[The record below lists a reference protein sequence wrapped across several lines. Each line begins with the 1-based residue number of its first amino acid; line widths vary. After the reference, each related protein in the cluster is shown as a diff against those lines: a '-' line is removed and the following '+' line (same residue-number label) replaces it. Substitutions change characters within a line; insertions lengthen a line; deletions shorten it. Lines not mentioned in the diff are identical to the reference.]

1 MKDYLKNP
9 NFYYILI
16 PAVATIWALLAC
28 FALMPAASNGYQ
40 ELEGDYYE
48 SKDLIGKIIQ
58 IDPGRLDYKQQ
69 KGSSADFDYATAIE
83 QFAKINRIAP
93 SNYSLRGGKEV
104 KRGGRRTKSAD
115 MTINAIGIEDFAK
128 FLSSMVIRWSDLKC
142 ELLTLTKLKSGPDSW
157 KATVKFTYYY

>member
-16 PAVATIWALLAC
+16 PTAATIWALLAC
-28 FALMPAASNGYQ
+28 FALMPAASKGYRD
-40 ELEGDYYE
+40 LEDDYAKSE
-48 SKDLIGKIIQ
+48 ELIGKIIKA
-58 IDPGRLDYKQQ
+58 DPGRLDYKQQ
-69 KGSSADFDYATAIE
+69 KGSSAEFDYATAIE
-83 QFAKINRIAP
+83 AFAKVNKIAP
-93 SNYSLRGGKEV
+93 SNYSFRGGKEV

-142 ELLTLTKLKSGPDSW
+142 ELLTLTKLKSGADSW